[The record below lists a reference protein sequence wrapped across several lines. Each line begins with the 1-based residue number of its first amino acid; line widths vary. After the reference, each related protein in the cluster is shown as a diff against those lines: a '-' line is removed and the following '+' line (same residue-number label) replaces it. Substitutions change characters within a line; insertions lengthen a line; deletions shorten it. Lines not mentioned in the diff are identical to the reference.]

1 MGIIAKGAKCNVSD
15 CNNDG
20 FRSLNTKKV
29 EEAGLRVSVSGKK
42 AALCKEHYK
51 EWKKE
56 TKEDRSLD
64 RARFDI
70 YYKILLQCLFIII
83 FSSILINS
91 FFQIIII

>member
-42 AALCKEHYK
+42 AALCKELYK

-56 TKEDRSLD
+56 TKGDRSLD

-70 YYKILLQCLFIII
+70 Y
-83 FSSILINS
+83 
-91 FFQIIII
+91 